1 MRKIVPFENF
11 EEAIKSL
18 DNGGRFYNILTKA
31 EDGVISTAELGK
43 VSGLFS
49 DKQKMILFLD
59 VATSKLEVS
68 DRNQVISYLSE
79 ELQLIYN
86 SYKAREVIDAKEIES
101 IELSS
106 NVIITGVPKK
116 IASKSNFNGF
126 IMVPIVAGKVT
137 TFSMIPIIDTYNVYE
152 ISDINSSSNCIIAH
166 SKEFAKLPEK
176 LMKIAGVV
184 KEVTSKRDTKDSSD
198 KYVEALYYLEI

>member
-1 MRKIVPFENF
+1 MRKIIPFENF
-11 EEAIKSL
+11 EDALKVL

-31 EDGVISTAELGK
+31 KDGVISTAELGK

-59 VATSKLEVS
+59 VATSKLKVS
-68 DRNQVISYLSE
+68 DRNRVISYLSE

-86 SYKAREVIDAKEIES
+86 SHKAKEVIGSKEMDS

-152 ISDINSSSNCIIAH
+152 ISDINSSSSCIIAH
-166 SKEFAKLPEK
+166 SKEFRKLPEK
-176 LMKIAGVV
+176 QIKIAGVV
-184 KEVTSKRDTKDSSD
+184 KEITSKKDKEESSN

>member
-1 MRKIVPFENF
+1 MRKIVPFDNF

-43 VSGLFS
+43 VSGLFN

-68 DRNQVISYLSE
+68 DRNRVISYLSD

-86 SYKAREVIDAKEIES
+86 SHKAREVIDAKEMES

-106 NVIITGVPKK
+106 NVIITGIPKK

-152 ISDINSSSNCIIAH
+152 ISDINSSTSCIIAH
-166 SKEFAKLPEK
+166 SKEFKKLPERQ
-176 LMKIAGVV
+176 MKIAGVV
-184 KEVTSKRDTKDSSD
+184 KEITSKKDAEESSN
-198 KYVEALYYLEI
+198 KYVEALYYLEL